1 MYVPKESEHTCPV
14 MSISR
19 QVFIA
24 VTRGFWQI
32 TDWLLVKLQSHM
44 AVEHKYII
52 LNLSIHFTTK

>member
-44 AVEHKYII
+44 AVEQKYII
-52 LNLSIHFTTK
+52 LNF